1 MPAQGTTAS
10 VETRHAVH
18 WREAETFDTE
28 ALRAH
33 FLVQDLLTP
42 GALNATYTHY
52 DRLML
57 AGAVPLAT
65 PLAFTDAHA
74 RLVGSEHHLARR
86 ELGLINIGGP
96 GRVTAD
102 AATFDLGFQDA
113 LYIGAGT
120 ASVTFASVDPDNPA
134 KFYINTAPAHARHPA
149 RLITKA
155 AAKAI
160 PLGSQESANKR
171 TIYQYL
177 HPDVLPTCQLV
188 MGLTRL
194 DSGSVWNT
202 MPAHTHD
209 RRMEAYLY
217 FELPQDAFTVHLM
230 GRPEATRHLIVRNEQ
245 AVVSPPWSIHCGA
258 GTTSYAFIWSMAGDN
273 QAFTDMDMIAM
284 QDLR

>member
-1 MPAQGTTAS
+1 MPAQGTTTS
-10 VETRHAVH
+10 IETRHAIH
-18 WREAETFDTE
+18 WSEAETFDTE
-28 ALRAH
+28 ALREN
-33 FLVQDLLTP
+33 FLVPGLLVP
-42 GALNATYTHY
+42 GALNVTYTHY

-57 AGAVPLAT
+57 AGAVPLGE
-65 PLAFTDAHA
+65 PLTFTEAHA
-74 RLVGSEHHLARR
+74 QLVGSEHHLARR

-102 AATFDLGFQDA
+102 GTTFDLGFQDA
-113 LYIGAGT
+113 LYLGSGT
-120 ASVTFASVDPDNPA
+120 ADVAFASVDPANPA

-149 RLITKA
+149 RHITKE
-155 AAKAI
+155 AAKAV
-160 PLGSQESANKR
+160 PLGSQETANKR
-171 TIYQYL
+171 TIFQYL

-194 DSGSVWNT
+194 ESGSVWNT

-217 FELPQDAFTVHLM
+217 FELPENAFTVHLM
-230 GRPEATRHLIVRNEQ
+230 GRPEATRHLVVRNEE
-245 AVVSPPWSIHCGA
+245 AIVSPPWSIHCGA
-258 GTTSYAFIWSMAGDN
+258 GTTNYAFIWSMAGDN